1 MAPYDYDAMLQQ
13 LMQLSLQYGTLLDR
27 LTAIQERQE
36 LRLSQQ
42 ELLLSQHDAQMAR
55 LADIQERQAITLA
68 RVEALLA
75 RMLPGEGNGHDA

>member
-1 MAPYDYDAMLQQ
+1 MEPYDYDAMLQQ

-36 LRLSQQ
+36 LCLSQQ
-42 ELLLSQHDAQMAR
+42 ELRLSQHDAQMAR
-55 LADIQERQAITLA
+55 LADIQGHQEITLA

-75 RMLPGEGNGHDA
+75 RMLSGGGNGRDA